1 MKVET
6 RNTKSAS
13 KKILIV
19 DDINENLFILEALLT
34 EFGYSVESA
43 INGNDALEL
52 LRIIEFDL
60 IISDI
65 LMPVMDGFKFC
76 KAVKGDER
84 LQNIPL
90 VFYTATYTDKK
101 DEALALKL
109 GADRFIQKPIDPNK
123 FLKII
128 QDLLQDKE
136 KGRTI
141 SDVTVLED
149 DEEKFRLYSE
159 CVVKKLEKKVLAL
172 EEEITSHKLT
182 QGKLKE
188 SEEKFRTVC
197 TTANDAIIIGDNDC
211 NISYWNKAAER
222 IFGYSAEEIV
232 GRKLQETIIPDRLCE
247 DYLRGFKVFRETG
260 EGPAIG
266 KTIELIA
273 INKKGIEFPIELSLA
288 GVNMYGKWHAIGI
301 VRDNT
306 ERKKIEEQLRISKK
320 MAALGRLTSGVFHE
334 ILNPVNIISSHVQLL
349 SMTAEKGSKTEEDL
363 RSIQEE
369 IERIVKISD
378 GLLRFSRKAKDL
390 IEENNINNLLE
401 KTMSIAENE
410 MKLDNINFIKEFED
424 KLPKITANSDELRQ
438 VFLNLLTNA
447 RDAMP
452 DGGTITISTRRIQKE
467 GNSFVSIRFMDSGYG
482 IPKENLEN
490 VFDPFYTTKK
500 EGKGTGLG
508 LSTSFDIIE
517 HYGGA
522 MSIDS
527 KEGKGATVI
536 IDFPVKT

>member
-1 MKVET
+1 MKAET
-6 RNTKSAS
+6 RNPKSTS
-13 KKILIV
+13 KNILIV
-19 DDINENLFILEALLT
+19 DDVNENLFILEALLT

-43 INGNDALEL
+43 INGKNALKM
-52 LRIIEFDL
+52 LRNNEFDL

-65 LMPVMDGFKFC
+65 LMPVMDGFMFC
-76 KAVKGDER
+76 RTVKEDER
-84 LQNIPL
+84 LRKIPL
-90 VFYTATYTDKK
+90 VFYTATYK
-101 DEALALKL
+101 DETAETLALKL
-109 GADRFIQKPIDPNK
+109 GADRYIQKPINPNK
-123 FLKII
+123 FLDII
-128 QDLLQDKE
+128 RDLLKDLDE
-136 KGRTI
+136 DNLS

-149 DEEKFRLYSE
+149 NEEKFKLYSE
-159 CVVKKLEKKVLAL
+159 CVVKKLEKKILGL
-172 EEEITSHKLT
+172 EKEITNHKLT
-182 QGKLKE
+182 QEELKE

-197 TTANDAIIIGDNDC
+197 TTATDAIIIADNDG

-232 GRKLQETIIPDRLCE
+232 GRQLKETIIPDKLSEE
-247 DYLRGFKVFRETG
+247 DLKGFKVFRETG
-260 EGPAIG
+260 HGPAIG

-273 INKKGIEFPIELSLA
+273 INKERVEFPIELSLT
-288 GVNMYGKWHAIGI
+288 GVNMHGKWHAIGI
-301 VRDNT
+301 VRDIT

-320 MAALGRLTSGVFHE
+320 MAALGRLLAGVFHE

-349 SMTAEKGSKTEEDL
+349 LMTVEKDSKAEEDL
-363 RSIQEE
+363 KSIQEE

-378 GLLRFSRKAKDL
+378 GLLKFSRKANNL
-390 IEENNINNLLE
+390 IEENDINSLLE

-452 DGGTITISTRRIQKE
+452 DGGTITISTRSIQKE
-467 GNSFVSIRFMDSGYG
+467 GNLFVSIRFVDSGLG
-482 IPKENLEN
+482 ISKEDLEN
-490 VFDPFYTTKK
+490 VFDPFYTTKQ

-527 KEGKGATVI
+527 KEGKGAAII
-536 IDFPVKT
+536 IDLPV